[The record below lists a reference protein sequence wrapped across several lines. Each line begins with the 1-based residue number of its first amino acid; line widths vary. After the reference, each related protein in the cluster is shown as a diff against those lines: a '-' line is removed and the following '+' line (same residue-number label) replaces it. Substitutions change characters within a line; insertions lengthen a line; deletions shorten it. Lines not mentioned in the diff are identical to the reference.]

1 MKNIKILKRDSTKIT
16 IAEFYEKY
24 KLDKYNFAPNYQ
36 RRGDVWSEEKQ
47 AFLLDT
53 ILKNYPMP
61 PIFLHQRIDEE
72 TGATKYDV
80 IDGKQRL
87 TAIVKFLQG
96 KLALPQDFDE
106 GIYGDP
112 QLNGIFF
119 QSLEGEL
126 AGYKKQLWRYSI
138 TVEYVDTDELEI
150 IDNIFDRLNRN
161 GEPLEMQELRKA
173 KYHDSELMK
182 LVEACCA
189 FVDWNMLSGIKFNRM
204 QDQEFVS
211 ELLFIVLE
219 GKVDSGEANREINSA
234 LDNKY
239 KEWSEKINT
248 ENSIKYLDKFKKVI
262 EMINEFNIDFDKYKI
277 KGVSH
282 FYVLFA
288 FANILCSNSN
298 YNIKDIGIKLNDF
311 YVRLRSGDKNRMIEN
326 YRISMQSKTKSR
338 SQREKRLNALSEY
351 CI

>member
-16 IAEFYEKY
+16 ISEFYEKY
-24 KLDKYNFAPNYQ
+24 KLKKYNFDPNYQ
-36 RRGDVWSEEKQ
+36 RRSDVWSEEKQ
-47 AFLLDT
+47 AFLMDT

-72 TGATKYDV
+72 TGSTKYDV

-96 KLALPQDFDE
+96 DIALPQDFDE
-106 GIYGDP
+106 GLYGDS
-112 QLNGIFF
+112 QLNGIYFKD
-119 QSLEGEL
+119 LEGEL
-126 AGYKKQLWRYSI
+126 VDYKKQLWRYSV
-138 TVEYVDTDELEI
+138 TVEYVDTDDLET

-173 KYHDSELMK
+173 KYHDTELMK
-182 LVEACCA
+182 LVEQCCE
-189 FVDWNMLSGIKFNRM
+189 FVDWNKLSGIKFNRM

-211 ELLFIVLE
+211 ELLFVVLE
-219 GKVDSGEANREINSA
+219 GKVDNGDTNST

-239 KEWSEKINT
+239 KEWSEKINA
-248 ENSIKYLDKFKKVI
+248 ENSMRYLEKFKIV
-262 EMINEFNIDFDKYKI
+262 MDYINKLNLDFNRYKI

-288 FANILCSNSN
+288 FSNILCTNTDIDIN
-298 YNIKDIGIKLNDF
+298 DIGNKLKAF
-311 YVRLRSGDKNRMIEN
+311 YTKLRNGDKSPVIEN
-326 YRISMQSKTKSR
+326 YRTSMQSRTRSK
-338 SQREKRLNALSEY
+338 SQREKRLNALKEY

>member
-1 MKNIKILKRDSTKIT
+1 MKNIKILRRDSTKIT
-16 IAEFYEKY
+16 ISEFYEKY
-24 KLDKYNFAPNYQ
+24 KLEKYNFSPSYQ
-36 RRGDVWSEEKQ
+36 RRGDVWNEEKQ

-96 KLALPQDFDE
+96 ELALPQDFDE
-106 GIYGDP
+106 GMYGNS
-112 QLNGIFF
+112 QLNGIYFKD
-119 QSLEGEL
+119 LEGEL
-126 AGYKKQLWRYSI
+126 SEYKKQLWRYSI

-173 KYHDSELMK
+173 KYHDTELMILIEK
-182 LVEACCA
+182 CCD
-189 FVDWNMLSGIKFNRM
+189 FVDWDKLSGIKFNRM

-211 ELLFIVLE
+211 ELLFIILE
-219 GKVDSGEANREINSA
+219 GKVDNGDANST
-234 LDNKY
+234 LDSKY
-239 KEWSEKINT
+239 KEWSKKINT
-248 ENSIKYLDKFKKVI
+248 QNSEEYFEKFKNVI
-262 EMINEFNIDFDKYKI
+262 QYINELGLDFNKYKI
-277 KGVSH
+277 RGVSH

-288 FANILCSNSN
+288 LSNFLCENSSYDKN
-298 YNIKDIGIKLNDF
+298 KISQKLNDF
-311 YVRLRSGDKNRMIEN
+311 YTKLRKGDKVPVIED
-326 YRISMQSKTKSR
+326 YRLSMQSRTRSK
-338 SQREKRLNALSEY
+338 SQREKRFCALKEY
-351 CI
+351 CLE

>member
-1 MKNIKILKRDSTKIT
+1 MKNIKILRRDSTRIT
-16 IAEFYEKY
+16 ISEFYEKY
-24 KLDKYNFAPNYQ
+24 KLEKYNFSPNYQ

-96 KLALPQDFDE
+96 NLALPQDFDE
-106 GIYGDP
+106 GMYGDP
-112 QLNGIFF
+112 KLNGIYFKD
-119 QSLEGEL
+119 LDEEL
-126 AGYKKQLWRYSI
+126 SEYKKQLWRYSI

-182 LVEACCA
+182 LIEKCCDC
-189 FVDWNMLSGIKFNRM
+189 VDWDKLSGIKFNRM

-211 ELLFIVLE
+211 ELLFIILE
-219 GKVDSGEANREINSA
+219 GEVDNGDTNST
-234 LDNKY
+234 LDSKY
-239 KEWSEKINT
+239 KSWSEKITAQNT
-248 ENSIKYLDKFKKVI
+248 EWYFEKFKNA
-262 EMINEFNIDFDKYKI
+262 MNYINELELDFNKYKI
-277 KGVSH
+277 RGVSH

-288 FANILCSNSN
+288 LSNFLCENSQYDQKEISNR
-298 YNIKDIGIKLNDF
+298 LNEF
-311 YVRLRSGDKNRMIEN
+311 YTRLRKGDKATIIDD
-326 YRISMQSKTKSR
+326 YRISMQSRTRSK
-338 SQREKRLNALSEY
+338 SQREKRFLALKEY
-351 CI
+351 CLK

>member
-1 MKNIKILKRDSTKIT
+1 MKNIKILRRDSTRIT
-16 IAEFYEKY
+16 ISEFYEKY
-24 KLDKYNFAPNYQ
+24 KLEKYNFSPSYQ

-96 KLALPQDFDE
+96 NLALPQDFDE
-106 GIYGDP
+106 GMYGDP
-112 QLNGIFF
+112 QLNGIYFKD
-119 QSLEGEL
+119 LEGEL
-126 AGYKKQLWRYSI
+126 SEYKKQLWRYSI

-173 KYHDSELMK
+173 KYHDTELMK
-182 LVEACCA
+182 LIEKCCDC
-189 FVDWNMLSGIKFNRM
+189 VDWDKLSGIKFNRM

-219 GKVDSGEANREINSA
+219 GKVDNGDTNST
-234 LDNKY
+234 LDSKY
-239 KEWSEKINT
+239 KEWSEKINAQNA
-248 ENSIKYLDKFKKVI
+248 EKYLEKFKNVMEYI
-262 EMINEFNIDFDKYKI
+262 DEWGLDFNKYKI
-277 KGVSH
+277 RGVSH

-288 FANILCSNSN
+288 LSNILCENSKYDKN
-298 YNIKDIGIKLNDF
+298 NIPQKLDDF
-311 YVRLRSGDKNRMIEN
+311 YTRLRRGDKAILIDD
-326 YRISMQSKTKSR
+326 YRISMQSRTRSK
-338 SQREKRLNALSEY
+338 SQREKRFLALKEY
-351 CI
+351 CLE

>member
-16 IAEFYEKY
+16 ISEFYEKY
-24 KLDKYNFAPNYQ
+24 KLGKYDFGPSYQ

-47 AFLLDT
+47 AFLMDT

-87 TAIVKFLQG
+87 TAIVKFLEG
-96 KLALPQDFDE
+96 EIALPQDFDE
-106 GIYGDP
+106 GIYGESK
-112 QLNGIFF
+112 LNGIFF
-119 QSLEGEL
+119 QDLEEEL
-126 AGYKKQLWRYSI
+126 IDYKKQLWRYTV
-138 TVEYVDTDELEI
+138 TVEYVDTDDFEI

-173 KYHDSELMK
+173 KYHDTELMR
-182 LVEACCA
+182 LIEQCCE
-189 FVDWNMLSGIKFNRM
+189 FVDWNKLSGIKFNRM

-219 GKVDSGEANREINSA
+219 EKVDNGDANST
-234 LDNKY
+234 LDEKY
-239 KEWSEKINT
+239 KEWSQKIDA
-248 ENSIKYLDKFKKVI
+248 ENSRKYLEEFKEVMKY
-262 EMINEFNIDFDKYKI
+262 INDFNIDFDKYKI

-288 FANILCSNSN
+288 FGNSLRMNSN
-298 YNIKDIGIKLNDF
+298 INMRSIENKLNDF
-311 YVRLRSGDKNRMIEN
+311 YTKLRSGDKSAVIEN
-326 YRISMQSKTKSR
+326 YRVSMQSRTKSK
-338 SQREKRLNALSEY
+338 SQREKRLKALIEY
-351 CI
+351 CG

>member
-1 MKNIKILKRDSTKIT
+1 MKNIKILRRDSTRIT
-16 IAEFYEKY
+16 ISEFYEKY
-24 KLDKYNFAPNYQ
+24 KLDKYNFSPSYQ

-96 KLALPQDFDE
+96 NLALPQDFDE
-106 GIYGDP
+106 GMFGDSK
-112 QLNGIFF
+112 LNGIYFKD
-119 QSLEGEL
+119 LDKEL
-126 AGYKKQLWRYSI
+126 AEYKKQLWRYSI

-173 KYHDSELMK
+173 KYHDTELLK
-182 LVEACCA
+182 LIENCCKC
-189 FVDWNMLSGIKFNRM
+189 VDWDKLSGIKFNRM

-211 ELLFIVLE
+211 ELLFIILE
-219 GKVDSGEANREINSA
+219 GEVDNGDTNNT
-234 LDNKY
+234 LDSKY
-239 KEWSEKINT
+239 KIWSEKINAK
-248 ENSIKYLDKFKKVI
+248 NAKRYLEKFKSVMKYI
-262 EMINEFNIDFDKYKI
+262 EELGLDFNKYKI
-277 KGVSH
+277 RGVSH

-288 FANILCSNSN
+288 LSNFLCENS
-298 YNIKDIGIKLNDF
+298 YYDKEDISQKLNEF
-311 YVRLRSGDKNRMIEN
+311 YTKLRKGDKATIIDD
-326 YRISMQSKTKSR
+326 YRISMQSRTRSK
-338 SQREKRLNALSEY
+338 SQREKRFLALKEY
-351 CI
+351 CLK

>member
-1 MKNIKILKRDSTKIT
+1 MKNIKILRRDSTRIT
-16 IAEFYEKY
+16 ISEFYEKY
-24 KLDKYNFAPNYQ
+24 KLDKYNFSPSYQ

-106 GIYGDP
+106 GMYGDSK
-112 QLNGIFF
+112 LNGIYFKD
-119 QSLEGEL
+119 LDKEL
-126 AGYKKQLWRYSI
+126 AEYKKQLWRYSI

-173 KYHDSELMK
+173 KYHDTELMK
-182 LVEACCA
+182 LIENCCGC
-189 FVDWNMLSGIKFNRM
+189 VDWNKLSGIKFNRM

-211 ELLFIVLE
+211 ELLFIILE
-219 GKVDSGEANREINSA
+219 GEVDNGDTNDT
-234 LDNKY
+234 LDSKY
-239 KEWSEKINT
+239 KIWSEKINAK
-248 ENSIKYLDKFKKVI
+248 NAKKYLEKFKNVMKYI
-262 EMINEFNIDFDKYKI
+262 TELGLDFNKYKI
-277 KGVSH
+277 RGVSH

-288 FANILCSNSN
+288 LSNFLCENP
-298 YNIKDIGIKLNDF
+298 YYDKEDISKKLNEF
-311 YVRLRSGDKNRMIEN
+311 YTKLRKGDKATIIDD
-326 YRISMQSKTKSR
+326 YRISMQSRTRSK
-338 SQREKRLNALSEY
+338 SQREKRFFALKEY
-351 CI
+351 CLQ